1 LLVDAGRACAVLHD
15 EMVRG
20 VRSRRV
26 QVDEIWSFTYAKKK
40 NLTSKIA
47 ETIEGAGDTWT
58 WTAIDADGDLVADRW
73 TELGRVAFLCG
84 LGIIA
89 GVVVSLWAT
98 RLVAALLFNTP
109 ARDPLMIGAAAV
121 ALALVA
127 GGAGWLPAR
136 RASRIDPAE
145 ALRDA

>member
-1 LLVDAGRACAVLHD
+1 MAMGADASAVVRLV
-15 EMVRG
+15 
-20 VRSRRV
+20 
-26 QVDEIWSFTYAKKK
+26 
-40 NLTSKIA
+40 
-47 ETIEGAGDTWT
+47 
-58 WTAIDADGDLVADRW
+58 
-73 TELGRVAFLCG
+73 LGRVALLCG

-89 GVVVSLWAT
+89 GVIVSLWAT

-109 ARDPLMIGAAAV
+109 ARDPVLIGAAAV

-145 ALRDA
+145 ALREG